1 MRDRSP
7 PDKLLLDGIASP
19 IGAMLVVHDPQER
32 LRALEFHD
40 CEARLLNLLR
50 IHYGHTTLHNGRAPV
65 SLRDAF
71 GAYFAGDLGAINRIE
86 VATGGTPFQ
95 REVWAA
101 LRTIRVGTTMSYGA
115 LACHVGRPKAIRAVG
130 AANGSNP
137 VSIVVPCHRV
147 IGADA
152 SLTGYGGGLERK
164 RWLLEH
170 EGVIAKSADAQREL
184 SADRAQSV
192 RFLTL

>member
-1 MRDRSP
+1 MRNPLP
-7 PDKLLLDGIASP
+7 PDRLFLYRIASP

-32 LRALEFHD
+32 LRALEFDD
-40 CEARLLNLLR
+40 CEGRLLELLR
-50 IHYGHTTLHNGRAPV
+50 IHYGHNTLHNRRA
-65 SLRDAF
+65 SALLRDAF
-71 GAYFAGDLGAINRIE
+71 AAYFAGDLGAIDRID

-115 LACHVGRPKAIRAVG
+115 LASHIGRAKAVRAVG

-152 SLTGYGGGLERK
+152 SLTGYGGGIERK

-170 EGVIAKSADAQREL
+170 EGVIVKAADAKRGLRAGQ
-184 SADRAQSV
+184 AQSV
-192 RFLTL
+192 GLLTL

>member
-1 MRDRSP
+1 MRHLLPPEKLFLDR
-7 PDKLLLDGIASP
+7 IASP
-19 IGAMLVVHDPQER
+19 IGAMLVVHDSKER

-40 CEARLLNLLR
+40 CEPRLLQLLR
-50 IHYGHTTLHNGRAPV
+50 IHYGHKTLHSRRAPS

-71 GAYFAGDLGAINRIE
+71 AAYFAGDLGAIDGVE
-86 VATGGTPFQ
+86 VATAGTPFQ

-101 LRTIRVGTTMSYGA
+101 LRTIRVGTTMSYSA
-115 LACHVGRPKAIRAVG
+115 LARQIGRPKAVRAVG

-152 SLTGYGGGLERK
+152 SLTGYGGGIERK

-170 EGVIAKSADAQREL
+170 EGVVAKGT
-184 SADRAQSV
+184 RAQGDL
-192 RFLTL
+192 RAA